1 MDEVGSHKVTTYY
14 QSTQETRLH
23 LMKVY
28 LMAHSPLL
36 PPALHHHSK
45 RCPLCNRSCIE
56 RQFLKYQPD
65 LLQHNEGNHNGL
77 PALPPVHPPLG
88 PGGSMGLWL
97 GLGVVQAGQLL
108 FSFVVLA
115 IRSRTKRYIVC
126 LTPCFLSIYILVQFV
141 RRFLQIV
148 RFFGKTPLQK

>member
-77 PALPPVHPPLG
+77 PALSPVHPPLG
-88 PGGSMGLWL
+88 PGGVHGPLA
-97 GLGVVQAGQLL
+97 GPGVAQTVQLL
-108 FSFVVLA
+108 IVSVVSA
-115 IRSRTKRYIVC
+115 IHTR
-126 LTPCFLSIYILVQFV
+126 L
-141 RRFLQIV
+141 
-148 RFFGKTPLQK
+148 